1 MLPSGSQDRRP
12 CHTGCAI
19 CLLVPL
25 FRGPPACARS
35 RPLVRPSPIG
45 PRSLRL
51 VLALALRTV
60 AGHSFCRSRIHLPA
74 SLCSTPVTAL
84 PSSYEG
90 SDFHRSVQ
98 RKTVDL
104 PDSPHLNF
112 SVVLSP
118 TTRCPSMSASLR
130 SFSSRSGLFPGWTVS
145 RSASFRALG
154 FATHSQA
161 RQDIKP
167 NRVPHVRTDR
177 LASGCS
183 PPHLRGPQLIIPFGD
198 AVTFGFQP
206 VERLVERDLTSYSD
220 ALSGARTP
228 ASRRLARRRLAAE
241 TCSGPRQDLF
251 DRFRQGDSG
260 ASRK

>member
-1 MLPSGSQDRRP
+1 M
-12 CHTGCAI
+12 
-19 CLLVPL
+19 
-25 FRGPPACARS
+25 
-35 RPLVRPSPIG
+35 
-45 PRSLRL
+45 
-51 VLALALRTV
+51 
-60 AGHSFCRSRIHLPA
+60 
-74 SLCSTPVTAL
+74 
-84 PSSYEG
+84 
-90 SDFHRSVQ
+90 
-98 RKTVDL
+98 DL

-154 FATHSQA
+154 FAIHSQA

-183 PPHLRGPQLIIPFGD
+183 PPHLRGPRLLSPFGD

-206 VERLVERDLTSYSD
+206 VERLVERDLTSFSD
-220 ALSGARTP
+220 ALSGARV
-228 ASRRLARRRLAAE
+228 R
-241 TCSGPRQDLF
+241 
-251 DRFRQGDSG
+251 RQGRPSHKYLACSVPKKQGRHFGTWDFG
-260 ASRK
+260 RKGWKFGTAPTSCRRERAGVK